1 MAIQNLSENIVVVTL
16 PEEPLINNDLENVNE
31 FINKEGNCHVVIDFS
46 RVEVLTSSNLSN
58 LLILRESLRKSG
70 YQLVFCSVSMATKGI
85 FIVAGLDTFFDFA
98 DDKLAALE
106 IIKHG
111 KLAGHPSA

>member
-16 PEEPLINNDLENVNE
+16 PEEPLTNNDLENINE
-31 FINKEGNCHVVIDFS
+31 FVNKEDKRDVIIDFS

-58 LLILRESLRKSG
+58 LLILRESLHKSG
-70 YQLVFCSVSMATKGI
+70 HQLVFCSVSMATKGI
-85 FIVAGLDTFFDFA
+85 FIVADLDTFFDFA

-111 KLAGHPSA
+111 KLAGHSSA